1 MQNSFKL
8 KLLPILS
15 VVLMTFFWGYNWV
28 VMKQVVKLVGPWEFA
43 FIRNF
48 FGALILLLLL
58 VLMQKSLKIINF
70 KFVFLIGMFQM
81 IGFTVLVLLALVH
94 GGTAKTSVL
103 TFTMPLWANLLALY
117 FLNEKMT
124 NKQILAIAVSLIGLI
139 IIFDPV
145 HKNADFNSMLI
156 AISAGFFWGCGVISV
171 KKYNEKY
178 PEIELLNLTAWQM
191 LMGSL
196 PILIVI
202 IAKGIEIYEI
212 NSYFWKASLYNIIF
226 CNALA
231 WLLWNYGVK
240 NLKIGEVSTI
250 SLLAPAIGSLAA
262 FLELHEALKINE
274 GIGLIMILCG
284 VLFTILLAS
293 RETSR

>member
-28 VMKQVVKLVGPWEFA
+28 VMKQAVQLVGPWEFA

-48 FGALILLLLL
+48 FGALILFLLLAF
-58 VLMQKSLKIINF
+58 MQKSLKIINF
-70 KFVFLIGMFQM
+70 KFVFIIGMFQM
-81 IGFTVLVLLALVH
+81 IGFTVLVLVALVH
-94 GGTAKTSVL
+94 GGAAKTSVL
-103 TFTMPLWANLLALY
+103 TFTMPIWANLLALY
-117 FLNEKMT
+117 FLKEKMT
-124 NKQILAIAVSLIGLI
+124 NKQILALAISLIGLI
-139 IIFDPV
+139 LIFDPV

-178 PEIELLNLTAWQM
+178 PEVDLLNLTAWQM
-191 LMGSL
+191 LLGSL
-196 PILIVI
+196 PIFVVIV
-202 IAKGIEIYEI
+202 AKGMEIYEI
-212 NSYFWKASLYNIIF
+212 NPYLWKASLYNIIF

-240 NLKIGEVSTI
+240 QLKTSEVSTI
-250 SLLAPAIGSLAA
+250 SLLAPVIGSLAA
-262 FLELHEALKINE
+262 FLQLHEALKINE
-274 GIGLIMILCG
+274 GIGLTMILCG

>member
-1 MQNSFKL
+1 
-8 KLLPILS
+8 
-15 VVLMTFFWGYNWV
+15 
-28 VMKQVVKLVGPWEFA
+28 
-43 FIRNF
+43 
-48 FGALILLLLL
+48 LLLLFF
-58 VLMQKSLKIINF
+58 MQKSLKIINF

-81 IGFTVLVLLALVH
+81 IGFTVLVLVALVH

-103 TFTMPLWANLLALY
+103 TFTMPIWANLLALY

-139 IIFDPV
+139 LIFDPV

-178 PEIELLNLTAWQM
+178 PEVDLLNLTAWQM
-191 LMGSL
+191 LLGSL
-196 PILIVI
+196 PILVVIV
-202 IAKGIEIYEI
+202 AKGMEIYEI
-212 NSYFWKASLYNIIF
+212 NPYLWKASLYNIIF

-240 NLKIGEVSTI
+240 YLKTSEVSTI
-250 SLLAPAIGSLAA
+250 SLLAPVIGSLAA
-262 FLELHEALKINE
+262 FLELHEAPKINE

>member
-28 VMKQVVKLVGPWEFA
+28 VMKQAVQLVGPWEFA

-58 VLMQKSLKIINF
+58 AFMQKSLKIINF
-70 KFVFLIGMFQM
+70 KFVFIIGMFQM
-81 IGFTVLVLLALVH
+81 IGFTVLVLVALVH
-94 GGTAKTSVL
+94 GGAAKTSVL
-103 TFTMPLWANLLALY
+103 TFTMPIWANLLALY
-117 FLNEKMT
+117 FLKEKMT
-124 NKQILAIAVSLIGLI
+124 NKQILAIAISLIGLI
-139 IIFDPV
+139 LIFDPV

-178 PEIELLNLTAWQM
+178 PQVELLNLTAWQM
-191 LMGSL
+191 LLGSL
-196 PILIVI
+196 PILVVI
-202 IAKGIEIYEI
+202 LSKGMEIYEI
-212 NSYFWKASLYNIIF
+212 NPYFWKASLYNIIF

-240 NLKIGEVSTI
+240 HLKTSEVSTI
-250 SLLAPAIGSLAA
+250 SLLAPVIGSLAA

-274 GIGLIMILCG
+274 SIGLIMILCG

>member
-28 VMKQVVKLVGPWEFA
+28 VMKQAVQLVGPWEFA

-48 FGALILLLLL
+48 FGALILLFLLAF
-58 VLMQKSLKIINF
+58 MQKSLRIINF

-81 IGFTVLVLLALVH
+81 IGFTVLVLVALVH

-103 TFTMPLWANLLALY
+103 TFTMPIWANLLALY
-117 FLNEKMT
+117 FLKEKMT
-124 NKQILAIAVSLIGLI
+124 NKQILAIAISLIGLI
-139 IIFDPV
+139 LIFDPV

-178 PEIELLNLTAWQM
+178 PQVELLNLTAWQM
-191 LMGSL
+191 LLGSL
-196 PILIVI
+196 PILVVI
-202 IAKGIEIYEI
+202 LSKGMDIYEI
-212 NSYFWKASLYNIIF
+212 NPYFWKASLYNIIF

-240 NLKIGEVSTI
+240 HLKTSEASTI
-250 SLLAPAIGSLAA
+250 SLLAPVIGSLAA
-262 FLELHEALKINE
+262 FLELHEVPKINE
-274 GIGLIMILCG
+274 SIGLIMILCG